1 LSCDCPRWAG
11 IRDRPALDGATSLVH
26 ATCIA
31 LGESAAIFVG
41 PSGAGKSDLALR
53 CVMHPISL
61 EGSVTSARLVA
72 DDQVTLERRGSSLWV
87 RPPAAIAGKIEV
99 RGLGIVDMP
108 HVPEA
113 RLRLVVQLVGAG
125 DIERLPE
132 PSETNMLG
140 LTLPVIQIAPLEAS
154 APFKVLL
161 ALFRA
166 SR

>member
-1 LSCDCPRWAG
+1 MSCDYPRWAG
-11 IRDRPALDGATSLVH
+11 IRGRPALDGATSLVH

-31 LGESAAIFVG
+31 LEESAAVFVG

-53 CVMHPISL
+53 CVMQPIAL
-61 EGSVTSARLVA
+61 EGRVTSARLVA
-72 DDQVTLERRGSSLWV
+72 DDQVTLERRGSSIWV

-99 RGLGIVDMP
+99 RGVGIVVMP

-113 RLRLVVQLVGAG
+113 RLRLVVQLVGPG

-132 PSETNMLG
+132 PSETDMLG
-140 LTLPVIQIAPLEAS
+140 LTLPAIQIAALEAS

-161 ALFRA
+161 ALLGA
-166 SR
+166 SQ

>member
-1 LSCDCPRWAG
+1 
-11 IRDRPALDGATSLVH
+11 LDGATSLVY

-31 LGESAAIFVG
+31 LGESAALFVG

-99 RGLGIVDMP
+99 RGVGIVDMP

-113 RLRLVVQLVGAG
+113 RLRLVVQLVGPG

-140 LTLPVIQIAPLEAS
+140 LTLPAIRIAPLEAS

>member
-1 LSCDCPRWAG
+1 
-11 IRDRPALDGATSLVH
+11 LDGATSLVH

-31 LGESAAIFVG
+31 LGESAAVFVG

-53 CVMHPISL
+53 CVMQSASL
-61 EGSVTSARLVA
+61 EGRMTSARLVA
-72 DDQVTLERRGSSLWV
+72 DDQVILERRASSIWV
-87 RPPAAIAGKIEV
+87 RAPTAIAGKIEV
-99 RGLGIVDMP
+99 RGVGIVDMP

-113 RLRLVVQLVGAG
+113 RLRLVVQLVGAD

-132 PSETNMLG
+132 PSVINMLG
-140 LTLPVIQIAPLEAS
+140 LTLPAIQIAPLEAS
-154 APFKVLL
+154 APFKVIL